1 MRYDNEH
8 KQRTR
13 QKLLEEASAAIRQ
26 HGPANISVATLMA
39 KVGLTHGGFYAH
51 FKSKDELVAEA
62 VSYALEER
70 INAIEKNLE
79 GMDLSEAL
87 ITYIDLYLSPEHR
100 DMRDKGCAVVALNS
114 DVARMSSET
123 KARFESGVQRTISI
137 LSNILRKLNKE
148 NPDALACAVLTE
160 MVGALAVS
168 RTLSNSE
175 LSAWVLNNAQSS
187 VKKRVG
193 LDTNRGNF

>member
-26 HGPANISVATLMA
+26 HGPDNISVAALMA

-62 VSYALEER
+62 ITYVLEER
-70 INAIEKNLE
+70 IEAFEKSLV
-79 GMDLSEAL
+79 GTDLSLAL
-87 ITYIDLYLSPEHR
+87 THYIDLYLSPEHR
-100 DMRDKGCAVVALNS
+100 DMRDKGCAVVALNG
-114 DVARMSSET
+114 DVARMSADT
-123 KARFESGVQRTISI
+123 KARFESGVQRTLSI
-137 LSNILRKLNKE
+137 LSNMLNQLHKE
-148 NPDALACAVLTE
+148 NPDALACSMLTE

-168 RTLSNSE
+168 RTLSNSMT
-175 LSAWVLNNAQSS
+175 SAWVLDNARLS
-187 VKKRVG
+187 VKKKMG
-193 LDTNRGNF
+193 LED

>member
-13 QKLLEEASAAIRQ
+13 QKLLEEASAAIRE
-26 HGPANISVATLMA
+26 HGPDKISVAALMA

-62 VSYALEER
+62 ITYILEER
-70 INAIEKNLE
+70 LEAFEKSLQ
-79 GMDLSEAL
+79 GADTSIAL
-87 ITYIDLYLSPEHR
+87 TNYIDLYLSPGHR
-100 DMRDKGCAVVALNS
+100 DLRDKGCAVVALNG
-114 DVARMSSET
+114 DVARMSKDT
-123 KARFESGVQRTISI
+123 KTHFESSMQRTINI
-137 LSNILRKLNKE
+137 LSNTLNKLNKANSDE
-148 NPDALACAVLTE
+148 LACSVLTE

-175 LSAWVLNNAQSS
+175 LSDWVLNNARAS
-187 VKKRVG
+187 VKKRIG
-193 LDTNRGNF
+193 LDI